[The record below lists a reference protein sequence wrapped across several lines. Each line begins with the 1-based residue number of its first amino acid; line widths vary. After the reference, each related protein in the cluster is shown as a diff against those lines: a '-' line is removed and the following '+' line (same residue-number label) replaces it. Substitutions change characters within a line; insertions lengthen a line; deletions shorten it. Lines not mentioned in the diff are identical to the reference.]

1 MLLNVRESL
10 QLGTTT
16 SDAWRLLRDTARLA
30 KLVPGVDSVVR
41 LEAHWAATAGRHTAE
56 ELLTTGSAAPLCA
69 SSSKDPEREAYR
81 VQVTEKVGPF
91 KVTMKL
97 DVTMTEVVDLFAL
110 GATVKGGDVTGMTR
124 ATGPIRVELGELPG
138 GTSLTLTV
146 NVEVLGKL
154 ATLGA
159 PVIRRRVAEL
169 FKEFGERVV
178 AEFQSIQS

>member
-1 MLLNVRESL
+1 MLLNVHESL
-10 QLGTTT
+10 ELRATIG
-16 SDAWRLLRDTARLA
+16 DAWRLLRDTERLA
-30 KLVPGVDSVVR
+30 KLVPGVDSVMR
-41 LEAHWAATAGRHTAE
+41 LD
-56 ELLTTGSAAPLCA
+56 
-69 SSSKDPEREAYR
+69 DPEREAHR

-97 DVTMTEVVDLFAL
+97 DVTITEVVDLSTL
-110 GATVKGGDVTGMTR
+110 CATVKGGDVTGMTR
-124 ATGPIRVELGELPG
+124 ATGPVRVELSELPG

-169 FKEFGERVV
+169 FKQFGERLV